1 MKGWTQI
8 FSQVSQLKIK
18 SVTDS
23 LFKYGL
29 LGLVIS
35 ALGAIFIEKD
45 WVLIILFS
53 ISGLLFLV
61 GLFFFCYFAFK
72 SPDYLRSETYQLK
85 KQAVEILGDN
95 ERSNNPNVKDVHL
108 IMNPYKENQSNDGEN
123 PMLD

>member
-1 MKGWTQI
+1 MKEWTHI

-35 ALGAIFIEKD
+35 ALSAIFIDKD
-45 WVLIILFS
+45 WVLIVLFS
-53 ISGLLFLV
+53 ISGLMFLV
-61 GLFFFCYFAFK
+61 GLFFYCYFAIK
-72 SPDYLRSETYQLK
+72 NPDYLRSETYQLR
-85 KQAVEILGDN
+85 KQAVEMLGDN
-95 ERSNNPNVKDVHL
+95 ERSSNPNIKGVHM
-108 IMNPYKENQSNDGEN
+108 IMNPYKKDQENDDEN